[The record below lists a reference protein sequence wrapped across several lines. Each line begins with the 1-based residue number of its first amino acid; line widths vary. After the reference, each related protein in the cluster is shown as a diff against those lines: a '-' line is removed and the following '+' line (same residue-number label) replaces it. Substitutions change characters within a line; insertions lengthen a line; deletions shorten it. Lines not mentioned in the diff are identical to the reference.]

1 MITSIFNKKLT
12 MKILNI
18 TLLSIFLHFVSW
30 ADEGML
36 IPSLIKAFESDMKAK
51 GMKLSA
57 EDIYSVNQ
65 SSIKDAIFQFG
76 GGCTSEIVSSRG
88 LLLTNHHCG
97 YSQIQ
102 SHSSLEN
109 NYIEN
114 GYWAKDLSEELSNP
128 GLTAMRIVR
137 IEDVT
142 QKIKDGLSID
152 QIVQEAVEGTHYEGE
167 VKAFNYG
174 NDYYLMVKETF
185 LDIRFVGTPPNSIG
199 KFGGDTDNW
208 VWPRHTG
215 DFSVFRIY
223 AGQDNKP
230 AVFSEN
236 NVPYT
241 PLHTLPISMKERKP
255 GDFTM
260 VYGFPGRTEQH
271 VSSSYLEQI
280 ITKERPARIRMRDLS
295 LSVIDKAMKNSEL
308 VRIQYASKQARISNA
323 WKKWIG
329 QIDGLKRLDAVALK
343 RKTEA
348 EFTERANSNKE
359 WKEKYGSI
367 VEQLNTL
374 SNESFELEF
383 KYAMG
388 VEYFYYSGPEY
399 FKLIRSTNDLIM
411 NFDKYEENGKLEEK
425 KQALLKGAKGFFK
438 NYNQEIDAEIFTL
451 LTGEYL
457 SKISLKTFITAD
469 EIYQKSNFT
478 DLDRYNSFIQK
489 LNGKSIKKL
498 RKDKGHNH
506 YVELYSTW
514 YSEILPSYRS
524 YTKKRTELLQK
535 YVEGKMEMFPNKKH
549 WPDANSTLRISFGQ
563 LEGSTPADGK
573 IYSEHT
579 TLDGI
584 IAKYNSGNPDFKLK
598 PRMLEMY
605 KSKDYGD
612 YAQDG
617 ELWVC
622 FSGSNHTTGGNS
634 GSPVID
640 DEGNLMGINFDRSW
654 ESTMSDYMFDP
665 NRCRNIVVD
674 IKYVLWVIDKYS
686 NAKHLVDEMTLITK

>member
-1 MITSIFNKKLT
+1 

-76 GGCTSEIVSSRG
+76 GGCTSEIVSNKG

-114 GYWAKDLSEELSNP
+114 GYWAKDLSEELANP

-142 QKIKDGLSID
+142 QKIKDGLSMDEI
-152 QIVQEAVEGTHYEGE
+152 IQEAIEGTHYEGE

-174 NDYYLMVKETF
+174 NDFYLMVKETF
-185 LDIRFVGTPPNSIG
+185 LDVRFVGTPPNSIG

-223 AGQDNKP
+223 AGKDNKP
-230 AVFSEN
+230 AAYSEE

-241 PLHTLPISMKERKP
+241 PIHTLPISMKERKP

-271 VSSSYLEQI
+271 VSSSYLKQI

-343 RKTEA
+343 LEAEA
-348 EFTERANSNKE
+348 EFTERANSNQE

-374 SNESFELEF
+374 SDESFDLEF

-388 VEYFYYSGPEY
+388 VEYFYYAGPEY

-425 KQALLKGAKGFFK
+425 KTALLKGAKGFFK

-451 LTGEYL
+451 LTHEYL
-457 SKISLKTFITAD
+457 SKTSLKTFITAG

-478 DLDRYNSFIQK
+478 DLDRYNSFIKK
-489 LNGKSIKKL
+489 LNAKGIKKL
-498 RKDKGHNH
+498 KKDKGHDH
-506 YVELYSTW
+506 YVELYSKW
-514 YSEILPSYRS
+514 YSEVLPSYRS
-524 YTKKRTELLQK
+524 YSKKRSELLK
-535 YVEGKMEMFPNKKH
+535 TYVEGKMEMFPNKKH

-563 LEGSTPADGK
+563 LEGSVPADGK

-598 PRMLEMY
+598 PRMLEMH
-605 KSKDYGD
+605 KSKDYGN

-640 DEGNLMGINFDRSW
+640 GEGNLMGINFDRSW